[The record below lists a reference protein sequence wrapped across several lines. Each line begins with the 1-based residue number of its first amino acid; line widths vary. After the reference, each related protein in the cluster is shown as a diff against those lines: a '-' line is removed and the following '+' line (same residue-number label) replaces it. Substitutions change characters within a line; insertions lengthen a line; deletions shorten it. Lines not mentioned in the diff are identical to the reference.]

1 MNTKSYYIK
10 LFRDNG
16 FNCFPI
22 PKYDDSYP
30 EHKAADI
37 RYKGARTELNQ
48 PITENENYGV
58 IAIKNMGTCFIDLDH
73 KENYRKF
80 AEENIKNGYMVI
92 ETPNGW
98 HIPIKGLS
106 GNIQKVMLYDYTIE
120 PHKQIIEIQGHDH
133 YVIGVGSEIVDR
145 KTKQKVSYKSVG
157 SNVIWDAK
165 GMDFHKLIDSLCKFC
180 HVEAKKKA
188 RSTNFDMRKRF
199 AEGKLPTRGT
209 SNDYFFN
216 AAIYCLSE
224 GMTEGEAINR
234 IKEIYDKW
242 AVSDSFSGRPWGNI
256 ETKIADAYENAEPLK
271 EGRPKGKG
279 KAINRL
285 EIAQTMINGRKIYSD
300 IETGEVYEDKNG
312 FLEKITKSLQKEV
325 QTLYPILQ
333 DADYRDIIF
342 KLKGLALP
350 IPPTNKDIFAFK
362 NGKVDRNT
370 KQFVESDDIADM
382 GFRDY
387 NYLPKSDENQPTEF
401 LKILFENSPE
411 HEYPRIKAGLR
422 GVLRSRMDSRI
433 SVIHGKSGMG
443 KTTPLVILADAL
455 GEEYALVVEFKQ
467 FIDDRATRAKIKN
480 KRLLVFQDMPDNF
493 KDFSIIKSITGEK
506 NQSIRG
512 FQKDLEPFPNKL
524 KIWASANYLPEIP
537 PHEKD
542 PMYGRR
548 LSLIHNIRT
557 VPYAEDDDFQE
568 RIATQESEKIISWI
582 LNLSDDECK
591 YEDRNTVRKEWEEIS
606 SPEKAYLLNYWVISE
621 DPVEVSV
628 SKLVKDYQDK
638 YQTEIPFD
646 TMVKTLKSMGYSV
659 RNNIISNITTK
670 PIKKPEGGQGKL

>member
-10 LFRDNG
+10 LFRANG

-22 PKYDDSYP
+22 PKYADDHP

-48 PITENENYGV
+48 PISDNENYGV
-58 IAIKNMGTCFIDLDH
+58 IAIKDMGTCFIDLDH
-73 KENYRKF
+73 KENYRRF

-106 GNIQKVMLYDYTIE
+106 GNIQKVMLYDFTIE
-120 PHKQIIEIQGHDH
+120 PHKQIIEVQGHDH
-133 YVIGVGSEIVDR
+133 YVIGVGSEIIDR
-145 KTKQKVSYKSVG
+145 KTKQKVSYKNVG
-157 SNVIWDAK
+157 SDVIWDAK

-180 HVEAKKKA
+180 HVEGKKKS
-188 RSTNFDMRKRF
+188 RSTNFDMRRRF
-199 AEGKLPTRGT
+199 AENKLPTKGT

-224 GMTEGEAINR
+224 GLTEGEAINR
-234 IKEIYDKW
+234 IKEIYDRW
-242 AVSDSFSGRPWGNI
+242 SVTDSFSGRPWNNI
-256 ETKIADAYENAEPLK
+256 ETKIRDAYENGEPLK

-279 KAINRL
+279 NGVDRL
-285 EIAQTMINGRKIYSD
+285 AIAQTIMNGRKIYSD

-333 DADYRDIIF
+333 EADYRDIIF

-350 IPPTNKDIFAFK
+350 IPPTNKDLFAFK
-362 NGKVDRNT
+362 NGKVDRET
-370 KQFVESDDIADM
+370 KQFVTSNDIADM

-387 NYLPKSDENQPTEF
+387 NYLPKTKENEPKEF

-506 NQSIRG
+506 NQSVRG

-537 PHEKD
+537 QYEKD

-568 RIATQESEKIISWI
+568 RIALQESEKIISWI

-591 YEDRNTVRKEWEEIS
+591 YEDRNTVKNEWEEIS
-606 SPEKAYLLNYWVISE
+606 SPEKAYLLNYWMISE
-621 DPVEVSV
+621 NPVEVSV
-628 SKLVKDYQDK
+628 SRIVKDYQEK
-638 YQTEIPFD
+638 YQTDIPFD

-659 RNNIISNITTK
+659 RNNIISNITEK
-670 PIKKPEGGQGKL
+670 PIKKTDGGQTKI